1 MQTFIKCE
9 NNHATSFL
17 LHISC
22 LLNNNS
28 RNMIYKY
35 LLSFTVIM
43 VTIVVLDTVSDGHQ
57 LHSYASG
64 APNANACTSCHSG
77 SAINSGSGSAS
88 VSIIGNPTGYVPGQT
103 YQVQVSVGTAGR
115 SKFGFALSADNGSG
129 ANRGTLNSG
138 GNSAVQVQ
146 NNFVTHTAS
155 GVFGTDSK
163 TWTFNWTAPATA
175 QGTVRFLAYGNA
187 SNSSNSDNGDLI
199 YSATKT
205 LAPATT
211 GIADLTA
218 LGSVEV
224 YPNPVKDRFNLSIQL
239 KKGGIVKAELM
250 NGNGTKVQQ
259 LFTESFEAG
268 ANLIPVHLP
277 EGLSK
282 GIYYLLLQQ
291 NGQSTVKTIFV
302 Q

>member
-1 MQTFIKCE
+1 M
-9 NNHATSFL
+9 
-17 LHISC
+17 
-22 LLNNNS
+22 LN
-28 RNMIYKY
+28 KY
-35 LLSFTVIM
+35 LLSFVIVTTVFIAF
-43 VTIVVLDTVSDGHQ
+43 DTCSESHQ
-57 LHSYASG
+57 LHSYSTG
-64 APNANACTSCHSG
+64 APGPAACTGCHG
-77 SAINSGSGSAS
+77 GAAINSGSGSAS
-88 VSIIGNPTGYVPGQT
+88 VSIVGDPIGYVPGQT
-103 YQVQVSVGTAGR
+103 YQIQVSVATFGR

-129 ANRGTLNSG
+129 SSRGTLNNG

-146 NNFVTHTAS
+146 SNYATHTSS
-155 GVFGTDSK
+155 GLSGTDSK

-211 GIADLTA
+211 GMADITA

-224 YPNPVKDRFNLSIQL
+224 YPNPVKDKFNLSIQL
-239 KKGGIVKAELM
+239 KKDGIVKAELI
-250 NGNGTKVQQ
+250 NRNGTKVQQ
-259 LFTESFEAG
+259 LFTESFETG